1 MLYFVESPLFTLL
14 SPSFFIRSSVYHT
27 SATMESTTETPSSTS
42 APEVSTRIALLRYM
56 VAHPELRRKVKAN
69 KLAARLPVA

>member
-1 MLYFVESPLFTLL
+1 MEWAGCGDAYIRALQRAGYAMDAENPLGN
-14 SPSFFIRSSVYHT
+14 
-27 SATMESTTETPSSTS
+27 E

-69 KLAARLPVA
+69 KLAARLPAA

>member
-1 MLYFVESPLFTLL
+1 MAYRFMEWAGYGDAYIRALQRAGYAMDAENPLGD
-14 SPSFFIRSSVYHT
+14 
-27 SATMESTTETPSSTS
+27 E

-69 KLAARLPVA
+69 KLADRLPAA